1 MSSPSEAQA
10 ETTVAPSGFADR
22 SAAPLSANALD
33 VLLTFLRL
41 GTTSFGGPIAHLG
54 YFREEFVAR
63 RRWVDEATYA
73 HIVALCQ
80 FLPGPASSQV
90 GIVLGLTRAGAL
102 GAVAAWIGFTLPSAI
117 VMTAFAYGLNVVPSI
132 ARSPWV
138 HGLLVA
144 AVAVVASAILGMAK
158 SLCPDRPRQTIA
170 ILSAA
175 LILLGSQAP
184 AIQILAIALGAIY
197 GWRFLRSAAT
207 TSPQPLPIRL
217 SPVVAVVCGTLLV
230 LVLVA
235 TPFVAQVGGPISVFA
250 RFFTVGTLVFGGGHV
265 VLPQAQVVPPGWVSN
280 GAFIAGYGAA
290 QAVPGPLF
298 TFAAYL
304 GAVMH
309 GPVHG
314 VSGAAL
320 ALVAIF
326 LPSFLLIGA
335 ILPFWNRLQ
344 SSPAVIAAL
353 AGVNAVVVGLLT
365 AALYQPIWVTAI
377 RSSSDLALALGAFLL
392 LQIWKLQPWMVVAFS
407 AAGAA
412 VLAQF
417 H

>member
-1 MSSPSEAQA
+1 MVFLA
-10 ETTVAPSGFADR
+10 
-22 SAAPLSANALD
+22 
-33 VLLTFLRL
+33 FLRL
-41 GTTSFGGPIAHLG
+41 GTTSFGGPIAHIG

-63 RRWVDEATYA
+63 RKWVDETTYA

-102 GAVAAWIGFTLPSAI
+102 GAVAAWLGFTLPSAI
-117 VMTAFAYGLNVVPSI
+117 VMTVFAYGLNVVPGI
-132 ARSPWV
+132 AGSPWI

-144 AVAVVASAILGMAK
+144 AVAVVASATLGMAK

-170 ILSAA
+170 ILSATV
-175 LILLGSQAP
+175 ILLGSQAP
-184 AIQILAIALGAIY
+184 AIQVLAIVLGAIY
-197 GWRFLRSAAT
+197 GWRFLRSVVT

-217 SPVVAVVCGTLLV
+217 STGVAAVCATLLV
-230 LVLVA
+230 LGLVA
-235 TPFVAQVGGPISVFA
+235 TPFVAQSGGPISVFA
-250 RFFTVGTLVFGGGHV
+250 RFFTVGSLVFGGGHV
-265 VLPQAQVVPPGWVSN
+265 VLPLLQAQVVPAGWVSDS
-280 GAFIAGYGAA
+280 GFIAGYGAA

-320 ALVAIF
+320 ALIAIF

-377 RSSSDLALALGAFLL
+377 RSSSDLALALAAFLL
-392 LQIWKLQPWMVVAFS
+392 LQVWKVQPWMVVAFS
-407 AAGAA
+407 ATGAA
-412 VLAQF
+412 ALAQF

>member
-1 MSSPSEAQA
+1 MVFLA
-10 ETTVAPSGFADR
+10 
-22 SAAPLSANALD
+22 
-33 VLLTFLRL
+33 FLRL
-41 GTTSFGGPIAHLG
+41 GTTSFGGPIARIG

-63 RRWVDEATYA
+63 PKWVDETTYA

-102 GAVAAWIGFTLPSAI
+102 GAIAAGVGFTLPSAI

-132 ARSPWV
+132 VSSPWV

-144 AVAVVASAILGMAK
+144 AVASAILGMAE
-158 SLCPDRPRQTIA
+158 SLCPDRPRQTIT

-175 LILLGSQAP
+175 LIRLGSQAP

-217 SPVVAVVCGTLLV
+217 SPAVAVVCGTLLV

-235 TPFVAQVGGPISVFA
+235 TPFGAQFGGPISVFV

-265 VLPQAQVVPPGWVSN
+265 VLPLLQAQVVPPGWVSN

-290 QAVPGPLF
+290 QVVPGPLF

-326 LPSFLLIGA
+326 LPSFLLIVA

-344 SSPAVIAAL
+344 SSQAVVAAL
-353 AGVNAVVVGLLT
+353 AGVDAVVVGLL
-365 AALYQPIWVTAI
+365 AAAFYQPIWITAI
-377 RSSSDLALALGAFLL
+377 RSTQDLALARGLSLAPSLE
-392 LQIWKLQPWMVVAFS
+392 S
-407 AAGAA
+407 AALDGRRLFSGWGCAA
-412 VLAQF
+412 EPTTVTYDRACLTRSS
-417 H
+417 